1 MCASR
6 HDNKRN
12 VAFVAR
18 VVYPEH
24 VAPNRTIRTPSTAV
38 APPTQIDTEQQVE
51 GYPSLRRAAEL
62 VGVSASTLS
71 RRRDVARVDAGR
83 ETRVPAAEVIRLAA
97 FYQKR
102 RLSRVAAELVESA
115 AAGDS
120 AEAITREV
128 DAALARHS
136 RVPVVTAPQAF
147 LAEARRLLPAP
158 LVVQIEA
165 TLSTPHGGERSTVG
179 WSPPG
184 D

>member
-1 MCASR
+1 M
-6 HDNKRN
+6 
-12 VAFVAR
+12 
-18 VVYPEH
+18 
-24 VAPNRTIRTPSTAV
+24 APAQTISKPSTAA
-38 APPTQIDTEQQVE
+38 APPTQLNTELQVE

-102 RLSRVAAELVESA
+102 RLSRVAAELVEYA
-115 AAGDS
+115 AASDA
-120 AEAITREV
+120 AETITHEV

-136 RVPVVTAPQAF
+136 RVPVVAAPQEF
-147 LAEARRLLPAP
+147 LAEARRLLPAS